1 MSYAQAELFP
11 LPGNLPEGFA
21 YRPDMLTREQGSELV
36 GRLRELDLKPFEFQG
51 YAGNRRVASFGLSY
65 DFAAAALREGKPI
78 PVFLLPLREKAASFA
93 GLKPAL
99 LPHVLVTEYRPGAG
113 IGWHRD
119 RPHFEDVI
127 GISLV
132 SECRFRLRRRAGS
145 RWERVSLM
153 LAPGSIYLLRGPARR
168 EWEHSIP
175 PGEHLRYSVT
185 FRSLRTGTER

>member
-132 SECRFRLRRRAGS
+132 RNAASGCGAAPEAGGSACRSCSRRDRSISCAGPRAGN
-145 RWERVSLM
+145 
-153 LAPGSIYLLRGPARR
+153 GSTAFRPA
-168 EWEHSIP
+168 SIFAI
-175 PGEHLRYSVT
+175 R
-185 FRSLRTGTER
+185 